1 MDFSSLKNWIT
12 EEKRAEILRW
22 RRELHRH
29 PEMGLELPFTRNFL
43 SAELDRMGL
52 GGVYR
57 LLDGGI
63 VVDIA
68 GTAGEGSRAVALR
81 VDMDALPLTE
91 RTGVPY
97 ASSIEGYMHAC
108 GHDAHTAIGLGIA
121 GVLQELKSRWR
132 GSVRIL
138 FQAGE
143 ETLEGARLMVEQ
155 GALVSPGVDALIG
168 LHLDPG
174 FPLLSVALKPGQI
187 NAWVDEFSL
196 VVKGKSSHG
205 AAPHLSRDPVT
216 AACYAV
222 QAFQTIVSRN
232 VPPIEAAVISIGK
245 IAGGNIY
252 NIIPDQVTMRGTV
265 RCLSSKMRELIISR
279 MKSIMSGIDES
290 FGVRTELVFSSVSPP
305 VICDEGLTHE
315 CFAILN
321 EVLGEN
327 RVLHIP
333 HPKMGGDD
341 FAFYAQE
348 VPAVL
353 IRLGC
358 ASDACANPL
367 HSSGF
372 NFDEEVMPFGV
383 SLFSYLLIHL
393 LEKNIRKAGKKKSDA

>member
-1 MDFSSLKNWIT
+1 MDFSTLKRIT
-12 EEKRAEILRW
+12 AEKSTEIIRW

-29 PEMGLELPFTRNFL
+29 PEMGLELPFTRDFL
-43 SAELDRMGL
+43 TTELDRMGL
-52 GGVYR
+52 GGSYR
-57 LLDGGI
+57 LLEGGI

-68 GTAGEGSRAVALR
+68 GTGAQGSTAVGLR

-91 RTGVPY
+91 STGVPY

-108 GHDAHTAIGLGIA
+108 GHDAHTAIGLGIIA
-121 GVLQELKSRWR
+121 VLLELRSRWR
-132 GSVRIL
+132 GSVRVI

-143 ETLEGARLMVEQ
+143 EILEGARLMVKQ
-155 GALVSPGVDALIG
+155 GALDGPRVDALIG

-174 FPLLSVALKPGQI
+174 FQLLSVALKPGQI

-196 VVKGKSSHG
+196 VVKGTSAHG
-205 AAPHLSRDPVT
+205 AAPHRARDPVI
-216 AACYAV
+216 AASYAV
-222 QAFQTIVSRN
+222 QALQTIVSRN

-252 NIIPDQVTMRGTV
+252 NIIPDQVAMRGTV
-265 RCLSSKMRELIISR
+265 RCLSSKIRELIITR
-279 MKSIMSGIDES
+279 MKSIMSGLDES
-290 FGVRTELVFSSVSPP
+290 FGVNTELVFGLVSPP
-305 VICDEGLTHE
+305 VICEEGLTNV

-321 EVLGEN
+321 EVLDEN
-327 RVLHIP
+327 RVLQIP
-333 HPKMGGDD
+333 YPKMGGDD

-358 ASDACANPL
+358 ASDACTHPL

-372 NFDEEVMPFGV
+372 NFDEEVIPFGV

-393 LEKNIRKAGKKKSDA
+393 LEKYIGNAEERNSGA